1 MKPIPD
7 RAEVSLDFPEKAY
20 MGAFGHA
27 ARFEAHARAD
37 QVVLRLL
44 NDGGEKRV
52 VEIHIHLSL
61 LAEILDDLAGEF
73 ANAGV
78 DEVHRAKLADAAG
91 RLSAALGGGG
101 A

>member
-37 QVVLRLL
+37 QDRKSTRL
-44 NDGGEKRV
+44 N
-52 VEIHIHLSL
+52 SS
-61 LAEILDDLAGEF
+61 
-73 ANAGV
+73 
-78 DEVHRAKLADAAG
+78 HRT
-91 RLSAALGGGG
+91 
-101 A
+101 